1 MNADAEALHQILP
14 YSKSAWRIVADFMEL
29 MKPELTSL
37 SVLTAICSFY
47 LAHLGAWIAADI
59 WLLANLALGTTLV
72 GGGAGALNQYLER
85 NYDAKMKR
93 TEKRPLPA
101 GRLMP
106 GTVLRVRNY
115 PVEYRTS
122 GINLRR
128 EYSHRLS
135 WRCYLN
141 NVSFSLHAVEA
152 HFSRCHDNRGDS
164 RSAAAADGMGCSPK

>member
-1 MNADAEALHQILP
+1 
-14 YSKSAWRIVADFMEL
+14 

-47 LAHLGAWIAADI
+47 LAHLGTWSAADV

-93 TEKRPLPA
+93 TEKRPLPS

-106 GTVLRVRNY
+106 GTVLAF
-115 PVEYRTS
+115 
-122 GINLRR
+122 GIILSSIGLLELTFAR
-128 EYSHRLS
+128 EYSHRFS
-135 WRCYLN
+135 WRRYVN
-141 NVSFSLHAVEA
+141 HVSFSLHAAEA
-152 HFSRCHDNRGDS
+152 HFSGRHNNRRDS
-164 RSAAAADGMGCSPK
+164 GSAAAVDGMGCSPE